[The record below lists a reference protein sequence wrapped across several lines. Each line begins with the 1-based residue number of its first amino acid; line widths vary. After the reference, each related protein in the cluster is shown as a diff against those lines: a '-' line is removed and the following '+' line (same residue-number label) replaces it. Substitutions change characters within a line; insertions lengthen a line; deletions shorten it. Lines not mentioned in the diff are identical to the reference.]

1 MSPTYTYLDN
11 ILDQLSDIPTDSII
25 SRTVYS
31 DPQVKTILFAFAAG
45 QELSE
50 HTSSQL
56 ASLLASLYF
65 VQGEADLTLG
75 DDTLTAQAGTWV
87 QMPPH
92 LPHSIVAKSP
102 LLMLLTMTQPL
113 PPEE

>member
-56 ASLLASLYF
+56 ASLYF